1 MKSLVRFF
9 EMVGTVAGITG
20 ALLLSANIEYS
31 RYGYVLF
38 LLSSLMLFGHA
49 RLIRANWLMGLQLCF
64 LGTNLNGIYQWV
76 ILPVIGG
83 H

>member
-1 MKSLVRFF
+1 MKNLVRLF

-20 ALLLSANIEYS
+20 AFLLSANIEYS

-38 LLSSLMLFGHA
+38 LLSSLMLLGHA
-49 RLIRANWLMGLQLCF
+49 RLIRAKWLVALQVCF

>member
-1 MKSLVRFF
+1 MKSLVRSF
-9 EMVGTVAGITG
+9 EMIGTVAGISG

>member
-1 MKSLVRFF
+1 MKNLVRLF

-38 LLSSLMLFGHA
+38 LLSSFMLLGHA
-49 RLIRANWLMGLQLCF
+49 RLIRAKWLVALQVCF

>member
-1 MKSLVRFF
+1 MKNLVRLF

-38 LLSSLMLFGHA
+38 LLSSLMLLGHA
-49 RLIRANWLMGLQLCF
+49 RLIRAKWLVALQVCF

>member
-1 MKSLVRFF
+1 MKNLVRLF
-9 EMVGTVAGITG
+9 EVVGTVAGITG
-20 ALLLSANIEYS
+20 AFLLSANIEYS

-38 LLSSLMLFGHA
+38 LLSSLMLLGHA
-49 RLIRANWLMGLQLCF
+49 RLIRAKWLVALQVCF